1 VVCCISQFAALL
13 SDKFAFFG
21 RHFHLSINRL
31 LQIFVHARRTLYH
44 KRTPV
49 GQYCAGLS
57 AIALSRGIKV
67 MCVCVTLSECLFV
80 HTITQ
85 TNDPKVFKLGIGN
98 DLDML
103 LRLKGQGQSQ
113 GQKVQKYIEGTRMA
127 GISYVLYQVPLS
139 IL

>member
-1 VVCCISQFAALL
+1 V
-13 SDKFAFFG
+13 
-21 RHFHLSINRL
+21 
-31 LQIFVHARRTLYH
+31 
-44 KRTPV
+44 
-49 GQYCAGLS
+49 
-57 AIALSRGIKV
+57 
-67 MCVCVTLSECLFV
+67 CVCVTLSECLFV